1 LTYLKGI
8 KATSKNVIPAKAGIQ
23 KLLTSL
29 DSRLRGS
36 DKLII
41 IRASFKNQELFPHL
55 FSRTDFST
63 FSDFLSQIKF
73 LINFNKLG
81 GISTRILHFFHFNF

>member
-1 LTYLKGI
+1 LDVKKKNNGDYQLESSTFSPNRVKYLLIIPDNSAKGYL

-23 KLLTSL
+23 KLLTLL

-41 IRASFKNQELFPHL
+41 IRGSLK
-55 FSRTDFST
+55 
-63 FSDFLSQIKF
+63 
-73 LINFNKLG
+73 
-81 GISTRILHFFHFNF
+81 